1 MSLNEISPG
10 VFSAGTLDKSK
21 KIKFNDFI
29 DLLNDDEYELYLDVD
44 AYDKKAAK
52 GEKQKAV
59 KIKRNRD
66 KILRQDNFKE
76 SDFVA
81 LAQVFVDEGIL
92 TQERFGEILEAL

>member
-1 MSLNEISPG
+1 M
-10 VFSAGTLDKSK
+10 LDKSK
-21 KIKFNDFI
+21 KIKLEDFV
-29 DLLNDDEYELYLDVD
+29 DALTDDEYELYLDVD

-52 GEKQKAV
+52 GEKQKTV

-92 TQERFGEILEAL
+92 TQIRFDEIIQGLIS